1 LPKSHG
7 ALRLR
12 AHLLMLFVV
21 MVWGSTF
28 VLIKDALRDISPLLF
43 NLIRMTLAFLVMS
56 LAYRKHWK
64 HLTGRAWISGAVVG
78 LFLAMGY
85 QFQTAGLARTSPS
98 NSAFLTGLLV
108 VLVPLLSIFP
118 WLRAKGAQAPRWNAW
133 AGAIA
138 AFFGIVLLTTPA
150 GSGFKLS
157 AIGLG
162 DLLSLFCALGFA
174 FHCLAL
180 SHTAP
185 EVPFKQL
192 ALLQIGFCACFMAL
206 TNPFL
211 ENPFL
216 HPSLRL
222 FNALGVAALLATA
235 AAFSIQSW
243 AQSIL
248 PATHTALLLTLEPV
262 FAWITSFLVLGER
275 LGIRSGA
282 GAVLIFSG
290 IALTELFPTAH
301 PITAHELAESEQEG
315 ITVPV
320 RDTTTQNRV

>member
-1 LPKSHG
+1 MSDSHG
-7 ALRLR
+7 GLRLR

-28 VLIKDALRDISPLLF
+28 VLIKNALQDISPLLF
-43 NLIRMTLAFLVMS
+43 NLLRMILAFLVMS
-56 LAYRKHWK
+56 FAYRRHWK
-64 HLTGRAWISGAVVG
+64 HLTARAWASGAIVG
-78 LFLAMGY
+78 FFLAMGY

-118 WLRAKGAQAPRWNAW
+118 RLRAKGAHAPRWNAW
-133 AGAIA
+133 IGAVA
-138 AFFGIVLLTTPA
+138 AFFGIVLLTTPS
-150 GSGFKLS
+150 GSGLNLS
-157 AIGLG
+157 AMGLG

-185 EVPFKQL
+185 HISFKQL
-192 ALLQIGFCACFMAL
+192 ALLQIGFCALFMAL

-211 ENPFL
+211 ENSFL
-216 HPSLRL
+216 HPSFRL
-222 FNALGVAALLATA
+222 FSALAIAALLATA

-262 FAWITSFLVLGER
+262 FAWITSFLVLKER
-275 LGIRSGA
+275 FGIRSGA
-282 GAVLIFSG
+282 GALLILSG
-290 IALTELFPTAH
+290 IAITELLPTAH
-301 PITAHELAESEQEG
+301 PVTAHELSEQDQSG
-315 ITVPV
+315 IT
-320 RDTTTQNRV
+320 DTAS